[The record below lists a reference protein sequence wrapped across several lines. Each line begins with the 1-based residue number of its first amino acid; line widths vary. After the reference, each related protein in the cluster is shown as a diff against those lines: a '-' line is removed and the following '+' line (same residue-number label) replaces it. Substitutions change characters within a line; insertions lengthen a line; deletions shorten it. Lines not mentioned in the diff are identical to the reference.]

1 MAEETFKSKVT
12 LKEGLTV
19 EAESRG
25 HKIIMDEPEAMGGTD
40 KGMNPVELTLTA
52 LGGCLSICAGM
63 FAESCGVELN
73 DFSVDLEGDLDL
85 KGFKGA
91 KGVDPGFQEVRF
103 TLNIDSDSPEENIE
117 ELVEVIES
125 RCPVS
130 DSLKR
135 NIEVNLDYKV
145 K

>member
-25 HKIIMDEPEAMGGTD
+25 HKVIMDEPEKMGGTD
-40 KGMNPVELTLTA
+40 HGMNPVELTLTA
-52 LGGCLSICAGM
+52 LGGCLSICASM
-63 FAESCGVELN
+63 FAESCDVDLN
-73 DFSVDLEGDLDL
+73 DFSINLEGDLDL
-85 KGFKGA
+85 RGFKGVD
-91 KGVDPGFQEVRF
+91 GIDPGFQEVRF
-103 TLNIDSDSPEENIE
+103 TINIDSDSPKENIE
-117 ELVEVIES
+117 KLVELIES

-130 DSLKR
+130 DTLKR
-135 NIEVNLDYKV
+135 NIEINFDYKA

>member
-1 MAEETFKSKVT
+1 MAAETFKSKVT
-12 LKEGLTV
+12 LKEGLKV
-19 EAESRG
+19 EAEARG
-25 HKIIMDEPEAMGGTD
+25 HKIIMDEPEELGGTD
-40 KGMNPVELTLTA
+40 QGMNPVELTLTA

-85 KGFKGA
+85 RGFKGA
-91 KGVDPGFQEVRF
+91 DNVDPGFQEVRF
-103 TLNIDSDSPEENIE
+103 TINIDSDSPAENIE
-117 ELVEVIES
+117 KLVELIES

-135 NIEVNLDYKV
+135 NININFDYKT

>member
-19 EAESRG
+19 EAETRG
-25 HKIIMDEPEAMGGTD
+25 HKIIMDEPEEMGGTD
-40 KGMNPVELTLTA
+40 QGMNPVEMTLTA
-52 LGGCLSICAGM
+52 LGGCLSICASM
-63 FAESCGVELN
+63 FAESCDVEL
-73 DFSVDLEGDLDL
+73 DGFSIDLEGDLDL
-85 KGFKGA
+85 NGFKGA
-91 KGVDPGFQEVRF
+91 DGVDPGFQEVRF
-103 TLNIDSDSPEENIE
+103 TINIESDSPEENIE
-117 ELVEVIES
+117 QLVELIES

-135 NIEVNLDYKV
+135 NIDVNFDYKT